1 MNNSPPTAAPPALLT
16 VAEAAAVLHLSVSTM
31 YRWSCTGRNEQ
42 LFVRMPGAGTG
53 ARRTLRVHPERL
65 AEFITRGSRG

>member
-1 MNNSPPTAAPPALLT
+1 MNNSPPTPAPPPLLT
-16 VAEAAAVLHLSVSTM
+16 VAEAATVLHLSASTI

-53 ARRTLRVHPERL
+53 ARRTLRVHPDRL
-65 AEFITRGSRG
+65 ADYIAAGSRS